1 MTIFPTILVLNG
13 LLQYQPAI
21 SPLLPTPLTLLIHD
35 LREDGFR
42 VVEDTHF
49 VTLHSNEEPVIVV
62 GHSQGG
68 GAALRYAERMKREA
82 KFNPLVITFD
92 AAPNYRCPTRCINFM
107 SRQYPPVPGASN
119 INSNSKCSRGMNRM
133 RIATPR
139 SRASDRV

>member
-13 LLQYQPAI
+13 LLQYQPA
-21 SPLLPTPLTLLIHD
+21 
-35 LREDGFR
+35 
-42 VVEDTHF
+42 
-49 VTLHSNEEPVIVV
+49 IVV

-119 INSNSKCSRGMNRM
+119 INIDLPMIPLVTHTYMPSDASV
-133 RIATPR
+133 R
-139 SRASDRV
+139 SQVRKLAAPYAKPME